1 MFVANPRPPN
11 NGFTFLFFNTYTKG
25 PDIETS
31 DFLTASSVIVA
42 LLRAESIHGAK
53 LFQLIQISNFNNGR
67 SGRWH
72 GLITVWPLNLG
83 PDSFRQHFEIHWSQI
98 KAQIKAATFFA
109 ES

>member
-11 NGFTFLFFNTYTKG
+11 NGFTFLFFNIYTKG

-42 LLRAESIHGAK
+42 LLRADSIHGTK

-67 SGRWH
+67 SGA
-72 GLITVWPLNLG
+72 GTDL
-83 PDSFRQHFEIHWSQI
+83 
-98 KAQIKAATFFA
+98 
-109 ES
+109 